1 MRTVR
6 ILIAD
11 DHAIVR
17 RGLRALVESQPGW
30 EVCAEAANGRQ
41 AVESV
46 ERLKPDLA
54 IVDIG
59 MPELNGLEATRQ
71 ILKMSPRTEVLV
83 LTMHQSEEVVAEV
96 LKAGARGYVLKS
108 DADQN
113 LIAAAEALLQHKVF
127 LTSGVTDVVLS
138 GFLSGSTSS
147 PDAAPVRNVTPRERE
162 IIQLLAEGKSNKE
175 VAAVLNVSTRT
186 IETHRANIMHKLD
199 IDSLSGLVRYAI
211 RNKIVQA

>member
-1 MRTVR
+1 MGTIR

-17 RGLRALVESQPGW
+17 RGLRALIESQQGW

-41 AVESV
+41 AVDGV
-46 ERLKPDLA
+46 ERFTPDIA

-113 LIAAAEALLQHKVF
+113 LIAAVEALLQHKPF
-127 LTSGVTDVVLS
+127 FTSGVTDVILS
-138 GFLSGSTSS
+138 EFLSGRPASLDT
-147 PDAAPVRNVTPRERE
+147 APERNVTPRERE

-175 VAAVLNVSTRT
+175 VAAVLKVSTRT

-199 IDSLSGLVRYAI
+199 VNSLSAVVRYAI
-211 RNKIVQA
+211 RNGIIQA